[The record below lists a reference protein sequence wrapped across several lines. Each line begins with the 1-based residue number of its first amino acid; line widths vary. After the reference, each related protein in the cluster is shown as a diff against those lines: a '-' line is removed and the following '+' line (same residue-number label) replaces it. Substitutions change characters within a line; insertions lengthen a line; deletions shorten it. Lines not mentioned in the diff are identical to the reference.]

1 MNGSFDSFGILTRTI
16 VDLPGT
22 CSRYTLSPSAF
33 GFKNRPS
40 RSTSPVKLS
49 DAIEA
54 FRANSAS
61 GLRQSCRTNLRAMS
75 RNILIAAAL
84 VIAACGGSPR
94 APQKMNVDSRSP
106 LAAEAVA
113 GVTDAR
119 LRDLLADHWEWL
131 MCWAPTLATRL
142 GDHRYDDQLPKRS
155 KQLIA
160 QYERERAGLLERAR
174 AIDPAG
180 LGATDRVTLAL
191 FEGDLAA
198 DTATDVCRIE
208 QWSVSIHNNPYA
220 FLADVVEL
228 HTVQTVED
236 GRNLIARLRQGPVL
250 IADTMANLREGVAS
264 RRVAAAEAVRRTV
277 AQLDAELAKPTATW
291 SMNLPGR
298 EARPGWPDDEAARF
312 TAELAAAVDDL
323 RPSLVAFRDF
333 LRDEVLPVA
342 RTGKDEGIGALADG
356 DACYRARILGHLG
369 FARTPAELH
378 QLGQDE
384 IARIDRE
391 LAVLGKK
398 VLGTADLAATIHRL
412 RTDKALYFDTP
423 EALLAAAQDALD
435 RARAAIPQYFGV
447 LPRAD
452 CVIAVI
458 PEHEAPYTTIAYY
471 DAPHHDGSKPGEY
484 FVNTYRPETRPR
496 FELEALS
503 WHEAIPGHHL
513 QIAIAQE
520 LGDVPSFRKHG
531 GSTAYV
537 EGWALYTERLA
548 EEMGLYSSDLDRIGM
563 LSYDS
568 WRASRLVVDT
578 GLHAMGWTRA
588 EAEAYMLEH
597 TALTPENI
605 SNEVDRY
612 IGWPGQALAYKVGQ
626 LEIIALRKESEAAL
640 GARFD
645 IKKFHDVVLSQ
656 GAVTLPVLRAQV
668 ETWIESY

>member
-1 MNGSFDSFGILTRTI
+1 M
-16 VDLPGT
+16 
-22 CSRYTLSPSAF
+22 A
-33 GFKNRPS
+33 
-40 RSTSPVKLS
+40 
-49 DAIEA
+49 
-54 FRANSAS
+54 
-61 GLRQSCRTNLRAMS
+61 
-75 RNILIAAAL
+75 RNIMIAAAL
-84 VIAACGGSPR
+84 IATGCGRSPKGSQNMPV
-94 APQKMNVDSRSP
+94 ASGSP

-113 GVTDAR
+113 GVTDAH
-119 LRDLLADHWEWL
+119 LRDLLADHWEWS
-131 MCWAPTLATRL
+131 MRWSPTAATRL

-155 KQLIA
+155 KQFLE
-160 QYERERAGLLERAR
+160 QYKRERAGLLERAR
-174 AIDPAG
+174 AIAPSG
-180 LGATDRVTLAL
+180 LAAADRVTLAL
-191 FEGDLAA
+191 FEGELAA
-198 DTATDVCRIE
+198 DVAAEVCHDE
-208 QWSVSIHNNPYA
+208 QWSVSASSNPYA
-220 FLADVVEL
+220 ALADVVEL
-228 HTVQTVED
+228 HPLKTADD
-236 GRNLIARLRQGPVL
+236 GRNLVARLRQGPVFV
-250 IADTMANLREGVAS
+250 ADTIANLREGVAS
-264 RRVAAAEAVRRTV
+264 QRVASAEAVRRTI
-277 AQLDAELAKPTATW
+277 AQLDAELAKPTAAW
-291 SMNLPGR
+291 AMNLPG
-298 EARPGWPDDEAARF
+298 AAPRPDWPDGAQARF
-312 TAELAAAVDDL
+312 AAELAATVDAL
-323 RPSLVAFRDF
+323 RPSIVDLRDF

-342 RTGKDEGIGALADG
+342 RTGKREGIGALADG

-369 FARTPAELH
+369 FERTPEELH
-378 QLGQDE
+378 QLGIAE

-391 LAVLGKK
+391 LAALGQK
-398 VLGTADLAATIHRL
+398 VLGTKDLAATIERL

-435 RARAAIPQYFGV
+435 RARAAIPAYFGV

-471 DAPHHDGSKPGEY
+471 EAPHHDGSKPGEY

-496 FELEALS
+496 FEIEALS

-563 LSYDS
+563 LSYDA

-578 GLHAMGWTRA
+578 GLHAKGWTRA
-588 EAEAYMLEH
+588 EAEAYMLAH

-626 LEIIALRKESEAAL
+626 LEILALREQARTAL
-640 GARFD
+640 GAGFD
-645 IKKFHDVVLSQ
+645 LKRFHDVVLSQ

-668 ETWIESY
+668 EAWIAETAGR